1 MRWRN
6 SLDGYG
12 AISQLLHWITVAL
25 VILAW
30 LLGQFDDIFPKGE
43 ARAASLFVHI
53 TAGLAVIGMLFLRLL
68 WRLVDPPPP
77 TEQTVLG
84 SWLDRAGRLIHHV
97 LYALLVAAPIVG
109 ILLQFARGHSLSV
122 FGLTEIPS
130 PWTADRAFSRSMK
143 EVHEVTANALVL
155 LAALHA
161 TAALFHHWVLH
172 DRTLLRMLPASRRS
186 TWRS

>member
-6 SLDGYG
+6 SSDSYG
-12 AISQLLHWITVAL
+12 AVSQLLHWTTVAL
-25 VILAW
+25 VVLAW
-30 LLGQFDDIFPKGE
+30 LSGQFGDIFPKGE
-43 ARAASLFVHI
+43 PRAASLFVHI
-53 TAGLAVIGMLFLRLL
+53 TAGLAVIGLLIVRLL

-77 TEQTVLG
+77 AEQTALG
-84 SWLDRAGRLIHHV
+84 SWLDHAGRLIHLV

-109 ILLQFARGHSLSV
+109 IILQFARGDSLSL

-130 PWTADRAFSRSMK
+130 PWTADRAFARSIK
-143 EVHEVTANALVL
+143 EVHEVMANALVL

-161 TAALFHHWVLH
+161 AAALLHHWVLH
-172 DRTLLRMLPASRRS
+172 DRTLLRMIPASWRS